1 MSATEYPAPRLE
13 HPHPRRESGPPRLR
27 ERVRATNP
35 PEVWAVIGLI
45 ALATAIRILV
55 INDQSFWMDES
66 LTAYEVRLPFGA
78 MLNTV
83 AHVETTPP
91 LYFVLIWGWAKV
103 FGTSEIA
110 LRSLSTLAGIA
121 LVPIAFS
128 AGRELVS
135 RWAGVLAAAFVAIN
149 PFLIWY
155 SQEARVYMLLAALSG
170 ASFLWFVRARREPS
184 RRNLLWW
191 AGLSALALTSHFF
204 AGFLVAPEA
213 LWLLWIHRTRAV
225 LVAVA
230 VVAAVQVAMLP
241 FALAD
246 TTHGTGWIA
255 AVPRLHR
262 LGSAAVEWAGS
273 LLNRRFPAIR
283 GLEGAAIVVILL
295 ALLVLLLGDRVT
307 RQGIKVAGAVAG
319 FVIVAPI
326 VLGYLGQDYF
336 LARNEIPAFVP
347 LAIVLAAACTAP
359 RARLPGAILALA
371 LLAFFTYANIVVQ
384 TDPALHRPNW
394 RLVARAL
401 GAAPVTRMVVAAAGA
416 TADPLKIYLPG
427 VSWVQPQ
434 GRRVLISEVDVVGAR
449 KRSPLAGGLVRSAG
463 GNRLVP
469 PYGSPEP
476 RAMAPRGARLLSRV
490 RVANWTV
497 ARFALVHPEW
507 ITIRRLIPQLPR
519 FFRRTP
525 IQLLAFVQRP
535 LR

>member
-1 MSATEYPAPRLE
+1 
-13 HPHPRRESGPPRLR
+13 
-27 ERVRATNP
+27 
-35 PEVWAVIGLI
+35 VIGLV
-45 ALATAIRILV
+45 ALAAAIRILV
-55 INDQSFWMDES
+55 INNQSFWMDES

-78 MLNTV
+78 MLQTV

-121 LVPIAFS
+121 LVPIAFW

-149 PFLIWY
+149 PFLVWY
-155 SQEARVYMLLAALSG
+155 SQEARVYMLLAALCG

-191 AGLSALALTSHFF
+191 GGLSALALTSHFF

-213 LWLLWIHRTRAV
+213 LWLLWIHRMRAV
-225 LVAVA
+225 LAAVA
-230 VVAAVQVAMLP
+230 VVAAVQAAMLP

-255 AVPRLHR
+255 AVPRAHR

-273 LLNRRFPAIR
+273 LLNRRIPAIR
-283 GLEGAAIVVILL
+283 GLEGAAVLVIVL
-295 ALLVLLLGDRVT
+295 ALLVALRGDRVT
-307 RQGIKVAGAVAG
+307 RQGVKVAGAVAG
-319 FVIVAPI
+319 FVLLAPI
-326 VLGYLGQDYF
+326 ALAFLGQDYF
-336 LARNEIPAFVP
+336 FARNLIPAFVP
-347 LAIVLAAACTAP
+347 LAIVFAAACTAP
-359 RARLPGAILALA
+359 RARLPGGALALA
-371 LLAFFTYANIVVQ
+371 LLAFFTYANILVQ
-384 TDPALHRPNW
+384 TDARLQRPNW
-394 RLVARAL
+394 RLVAHAL
-401 GAAPVTRMVVAAAGA
+401 GPAPVTRMVVAAVGT

-434 GRRVLISEVDVVGAR
+434 GRRVLISEVDVVGAQ
-449 KRSPLAGGLVRSAG
+449 KRLSLVGPLVRSAH
-463 GNRLVP
+463 GNRLVQP
-469 PYGSPEP
+469 IGSPEP
-476 RAMAPRGARLLSRV
+476 RAVAPPGTRLLSRV

-497 ARFALVHPEW
+497 ARFALVRPER
-507 ITIRRLIPQLPR
+507 ITIRRLITQLPR

-525 IQLLAFVQRP
+525 IQVLLFVQRP